1 MSRDHTPNGRSPES
15 PQDPTVPELALV
27 AAQLLRPGSKAAKQ
41 MDAACKHAAETAYRL
56 WSACD
61 AHIKAVRNLQT
72 NPAEKIRRH
81 RLRQLAELRIK
92 EPATYPIDLRQF
104 LTTVRCPGRSHTD
117 RLAKFRAW
125 VRAHE
130 GTEDVSM
137 FTKFE
142 EFFRFSAV
150 AVKFRV
156 WLKAQRSEAA
166 KRARTPKSVE
176 STEKAIDTLGA
187 S

>member
-1 MSRDHTPNGRSPES
+1 MSSDHTTVGRSPES
-15 PQDPTVPELALV
+15 PQDPTVPELAQIAV
-27 AAQLLRPGSKAAKQ
+27 QLLRPGSKGAKQ
-41 MDAACKHAAETAYRL
+41 TDAACKHAAEVAYAL
-56 WSACD
+56 WSVCD
-61 AHIKAVRNLQT
+61 AHIKAMWYLRTSATEKVRQ
-72 NPAEKIRRH
+72 H
-81 RLRQLAELRIK
+81 RLGQLAELRIK
-92 EPATYPIDLRQF
+92 EPATYPVDLRQF
-104 LTTVRCPGRSHTD
+104 LIMVRCPGRSHTD

-137 FTKFE
+137 FSKFE

-150 AVKFRV
+150 AVKFWV

-176 STEKAIDTLGA
+176 SNEKAIDTPGA
-187 S
+187 A